1 MEQRTEPSVAFGVPS
16 TQRSLL
22 DELQGIDMTSSAIP
36 HPPQQLLQLQGAV
49 GLSGSVAS
57 GAAAQA
63 DKPAQP
69 PGLIP
74 LVAVSGNGGTL
85 AATSI
90 FSKNLSHPQPQGGS
104 LSTPSLW
111 SSAAS
116 ASNNIINLGDL
127 GDGRRGKEKESTSG
141 GIREPTATGGAYL
154 SAKERLILQV
164 MEEMEVTHDA
174 AVEIIG
180 GEEEEEEEVE
190 VTKVVLI
197 PTAQDNKTLFTNIF
211 ADTTIEPLEIK
222 LRSIM
227 DLQLNTTRLI
237 AERGKVATSNFT
249 LGVFRQRDVNDRP
262 HSSHRIRR
270 RYGRARHF

>member
-1 MEQRTEPSVAFGVPS
+1 M
-16 TQRSLL
+16 
-22 DELQGIDMTSSAIP
+22 
-36 HPPQQLLQLQGAV
+36 
-49 GLSGSVAS
+49 
-57 GAAAQA
+57 
-63 DKPAQP
+63 
-69 PGLIP
+69 
-74 LVAVSGNGGTL
+74 
-85 AATSI
+85 
-90 FSKNLSHPQPQGGS
+90 
-104 LSTPSLW
+104 
-111 SSAAS
+111 
-116 ASNNIINLGDL
+116 
-127 GDGRRGKEKESTSG
+127 
-141 GIREPTATGGAYL
+141 
-154 SAKERLILQV
+154 
-164 MEEMEVTHDA
+164 THDA